1 MAEPDFTDLLLA
13 YRAGDENGLGQL
25 FPPVYAELKRVAH
38 GQLNR
43 SDAPLDT
50 TALVHEAY
58 LRMADQTRV
67 TINDRNHFLAIAARA
82 MRQVLVAAARKRK
95 AGRRGGGAAAVTLED
110 HHATSDDHL
119 DVVLAVEDAME
130 RLAEVDER
138 LQRVVEC
145 LFFAG
150 YSPAETGAVLGVSE
164 WTVRRDWQRAKGLL
178 ERYL

>member
-1 MAEPDFTDLLLA
+1 MPDPDFTDLLLA
-13 YRAGDENGLGQL
+13 YRAGDETRLGRL

-43 SDAPLDT
+43 SDAALDT

-67 TINDRNHFLAIAARA
+67 TVNDRHHFLAIAAQA
-82 MRQVLVAAARKRK
+82 MRQVLVAAARKRRASK
-95 AGRRGGGAAAVTLED
+95 RGGGAAAVTLDD
-110 HHATSDDHL
+110 HHATREDHL
-119 DVVLAVEDAME
+119 DLVLAVEDAMD
-130 RLAEVDER
+130 RLAAVDER

-150 YSPAETGAVLGVSE
+150 YSAADTGAVLGVSE